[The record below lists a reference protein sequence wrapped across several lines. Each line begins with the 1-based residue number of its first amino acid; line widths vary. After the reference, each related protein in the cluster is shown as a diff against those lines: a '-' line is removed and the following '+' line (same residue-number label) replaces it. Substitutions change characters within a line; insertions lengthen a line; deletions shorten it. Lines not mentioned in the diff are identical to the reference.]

1 MMKRKF
7 LFIFVAVV
15 LTGTLTAQQYEFT
28 TVVDNPST
36 TLKNQGRTGTC
47 WCFATISF
55 LESELIRMGKPAMN
69 LSEMYVVR
77 NTYKSRFFDNYLRR
91 GNGNLG
97 PGSVSHTAT
106 NTIARCGIMPEEAY
120 PGIDYDSPGHNHSEL
135 QGYIN
140 GLAEI
145 PVKAKKVSPESRELL
160 DALLDVYLG
169 EVPETF
175 VYLGQEYTPLTFLDH
190 LGLNM
195 DDYVEITSYTHH
207 PFYEQ
212 VPVEIPDNW
221 EHERYYNVPLHE
233 FMAIADYA
241 LEKGYTLAW
250 DGNISRDF
258 SQENGVAV
266 VPGND
271 PSADEVE
278 VTQEIRQQ
286 WYETFQTTDDHLM
299 HVTGIAHDQYGE
311 KFYITKNSWGET
323 GKYKGFVHMSENYFR
338 GKCIGFMIHKDA
350 IPKELRKKMGL

>member
-7 LFIFVAVV
+7 LFILVAVV

-55 LESELIRMGKPAMN
+55 LESELIRMGKPAMD

-120 PGIDYDSPGHNHSEL
+120 PGIAYDSPGHNHSEL

-221 EHERYYNVPLHE
+221 EHERYYNVPLDE